1 MPGDLGIFEE
11 EGGLPLELVELS
23 VRARRVDR
31 ATAEL
36 TLEVPACSLAV
47 VVVSFLELAAFR
59 VELNPAV
66 PDDLLLDVSVL
77 AAEVFDFFAV
87 AFFVAGIRQ
96 LLIPSCSAVGSSRRE
111 FEERKKKKL
120 KRERAARA
128 SSSQKKTR
136 IKKVKEDTCYYCE
149 STFN

>member
-36 TLEVPACSLAV
+36 TGSLAV

-96 LLIPSCSAVGSSRRE
+96 LLIPLFLSAVGFKQYTVERRE
-111 FEERKKKKL
+111 TGQKKKL
-120 KRERAARA
+120 KRERELELLPLKKKLA
-128 SSSQKKTR
+128 SR
-136 IKKVKEDTCYYCE
+136 R
-149 STFN
+149 